1 MLLVKEKRGDYNI
14 KIESEPCSLKSCQ
27 NTKSFHTGDYDEN
40 IELS

>member
-14 KIESEPCSLKSCQ
+14 KLERKPCSLKSCQ
-27 NTKSFHTGDYDEN
+27 KTKSLRTGDYDEN